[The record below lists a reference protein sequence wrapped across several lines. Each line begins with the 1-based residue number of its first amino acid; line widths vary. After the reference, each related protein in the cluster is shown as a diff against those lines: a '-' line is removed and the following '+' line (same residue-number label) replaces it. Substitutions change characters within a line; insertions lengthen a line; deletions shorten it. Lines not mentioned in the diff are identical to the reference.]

1 MTGTPRTTTQE
12 VKSRIESLIDHCT
25 SVQYMS
31 VMVNVMERP
40 GDQKRAAMRTLGEQ
54 IAEEAAH
61 FDAAMHRILTHI
73 REFDA
78 GSGWGHAGAQSC
90 AHWLSWRVG
99 WTLGTGREHVRVA
112 RRLGEL
118 PRVDE
123 ALRQGKL
130 SYAKVRAITRVATAA
145 TEELLLADAL
155 LTTGAQLEKICRKL
169 RAVQRLSDA
178 NAREVDEERKV
189 TRRDLDDGLV
199 RIEATLRP
207 EEAAIVMAAIE
218 QQAKRA
224 VAAAKAAHAAQP
236 PQAAEATDTAPA
248 TGAAQTTDTTQAP
261 QTATGP
267 QIAQSGR
274 AADADRPA
282 EVSAG
287 TRRPRFDRADA
298 LVSIAQAF
306 LRGDAPDRAPV
317 EVVLTIPRD
326 ALRAD
331 VENGGVEDALDQVGV
346 FGDGTCVSA
355 ETARRLACD
364 CGVVE
369 LVEDEKGNPLSVGR
383 KTRTLPAAL
392 WRALLHRDTACRFP
406 GCTNR
411 LYLEGHHIEHWAQG
425 GETDLENL
433 CVLCTRHHVFVHEYG
448 YRVELVDGDV
458 LVYDPKGRRVL
469 QEGPRI
475 APSSVEAWNRMRAE
489 HGGLGIT
496 AATNTPRWNG
506 LPVQYELVVNG
517 LARREGLGRAPAQ

>member
-224 VAAAKAAHAAQP
+224 VAAAKAARAAQSP
-236 PQAAEATDTAPA
+236 HDTAA
-248 TGAAQTTDTTQAP
+248 SGMTQ
-261 QTATGP
+261 
-267 QIAQSGR
+267 GR
-274 AADADRPA
+274 PPDDADRPA

-355 ETARRLACD
+355 ETARRLTCD